1 MKQIT
6 LLTTLF
12 ILILNVL
19 MGPPVADSFAGDVVL
34 IRWFGQACFM
44 LESSKGTKVLIDPF
58 GDIGYTFPTIVPDI
72 VTISHEHFDHN
83 NTDPIQG
90 SPEILRGLTKD
101 AKDWNN
107 VNKKISDVSIFN
119 VPVYHDKTQG
129 NQRGKNS
136 VFIYDVD
143 GLRFVHLGD
152 LGHLLLDDQI
162 KKIGKVDVLMIP
174 VGGVYTVDGQEA
186 SKVVEQLN
194 PKVVLPMH
202 YKTPVLTFELNTIDA
217 FLSASG
223 GKDNVKRVEG
233 NVFGLDK
240 EHLPAKQEIVVL
252 DFE

>member
-1 MKQIT
+1 MKNIM
-6 LLTTLF
+6 LLTTVF
-12 ILILNVL
+12 ISTLTALSL
-19 MGPPVADSFAGDVVL
+19 QPSAFSDVVL
-34 IRWFGQACFM
+34 IRWFGHACFM
-44 LESSKGTKVLIDPF
+44 LESSNGTKVLIDPF
-58 GDIGYTFPTIVPDI
+58 GDIGYTFPAVTPDI

-90 SPEILRGLTKD
+90 TPEILRGLTRE
-101 AKDWNN
+101 ANDWNN
-107 VNKKISDVSIFN
+107 VNKKIGDISIFN

-152 LGHLLLDDQI
+152 LGHVLLDDQI

-174 VGGVYTVDGQEA
+174 VGGVYTIDGQEA

-202 YKTPVLTFELNTIDA
+202 YKTPALTFELNTIDA
-217 FLSASG
+217 LLKD
-223 GKDNVKRVEG
+223 KDNVKKVEG
-233 NVFGLDK
+233 NILGVDK
-240 EHLPAKQEIVVL
+240 DHMPAKQEIIVL